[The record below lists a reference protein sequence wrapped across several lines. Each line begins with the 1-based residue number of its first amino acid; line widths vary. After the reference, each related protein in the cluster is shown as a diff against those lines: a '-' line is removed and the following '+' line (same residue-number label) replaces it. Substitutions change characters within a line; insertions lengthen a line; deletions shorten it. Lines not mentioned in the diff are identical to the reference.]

1 MNFGSLIPYL
11 CKCSFTGENISKLA
25 GKSWYKSTNFCK
37 MDKQWLTEL
46 TLQKEKQEHFI
57 IAQKARQQTGDIS
70 K

>member
-1 MNFGSLIPYL
+1 
-11 CKCSFTGENISKLA
+11 
-25 GKSWYKSTNFCK
+25 

-46 TLQKEKQEHFI
+46 TLQKEKQKHFK